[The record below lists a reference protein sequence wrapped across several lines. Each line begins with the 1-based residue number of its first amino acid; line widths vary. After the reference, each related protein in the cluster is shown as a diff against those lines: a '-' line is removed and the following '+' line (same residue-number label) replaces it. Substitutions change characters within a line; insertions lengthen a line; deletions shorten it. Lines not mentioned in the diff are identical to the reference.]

1 MRIRDAAAGAA
12 MGLFCL
18 SATAPAMAQ
27 QSGDLTFQLNNATTE
42 SGACQLTFV
51 IINNTGV
58 NIEESWYNVAYADKD
73 GKVSTVTLKFQP
85 LPTGKPRVMQFAL
98 TGQPCE
104 TLAGLFI
111 NSVNKCV
118 GADGSDLTVCDDKY
132 TESSR
137 VDIQFPWQ
145 P

>member
-1 MRIRDAAAGAA
+1 

-18 SATAPAMAQ
+18 SATDPALAQ
-27 QSGDLTFQLNNATTE
+27 QTTTATDDLGFQLNNATTE
-42 SGACQLTFV
+42 GGACQLTFV
-51 IINNTGV
+51 ITNKTGV
-58 NIEESWYNVAYADKD
+58 TIEESWYNVAFADND

-85 LPTGKPRVMQFAL
+85 LPSGKPRVQQFAL

-111 NSVNKCV
+111 NSVTKCT
-118 GADGSDLTVCDDKY
+118 GTDGSELTVCDEKY
-132 TESSR
+132 AESSR
-137 VDIQFPWQ
+137 IGIEFPWQ